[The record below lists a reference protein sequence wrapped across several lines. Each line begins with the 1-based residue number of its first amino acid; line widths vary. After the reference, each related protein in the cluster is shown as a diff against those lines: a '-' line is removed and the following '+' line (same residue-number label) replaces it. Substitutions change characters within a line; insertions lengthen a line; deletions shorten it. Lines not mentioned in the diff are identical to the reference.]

1 MAKGQ
6 HLSAYQQKIVN
17 RYYEHLDTIALTK
30 LAEATS
36 ELYLCTDAK
45 KADKLWAGVEKALDK
60 IAVNNMAVKVVLAK
74 RDIKALAQLV
84 NDLSD
89 PSRNTKKNT
98 GPRPGR

>member
-17 RYYEHLDTIALTK
+17 RYYEHLDTIAIDK
-30 LAEATS
+30 LS
-36 ELYLCTDAK
+36 QSVSDLYLCTDTK

-89 PSRNTKKNT
+89 PSRNTKKTT

>member
-6 HLSAYQQKIVN
+6 HLSAYQKKIVN

-30 LAEATS
+30 VAEATT
-36 ELYLCTDAK
+36 ELYLCTDPK
-45 KADKLWAGVEKALDK
+45 KAEKLWQTVERSLDK
-60 IAVNNMAVKVVLAK
+60 VAVNDASVRNVLTK
-74 RDIKALAQLV
+74 RDIKGLAQLV

-98 GPRPGR
+98 GPRSGR